1 MNAREVAL
9 NILNEVYTQQAYA
22 NISLSRHLTKN
33 QLSDQDR
40 RFITELVYGTVKAG
54 DTLLGF

>member
-22 NISLSRHLTKN
+22 NISLSRHLQKN

-40 RFITELVYGTVKAG
+40 RFITELVYEIGRAHV
-54 DTLLGF
+54 

>member
-22 NISLSRHLTKN
+22 NISLSRHLQKN
-33 QLSDQDR
+33 QLSSLTNCTIIHVNNTNR
-40 RFITELVYGTVKAG
+40 NPA
-54 DTLLGF
+54 

>member
-22 NISLSRHLTKN
+22 NISLSRHLQKN
-33 QLSDQDR
+33 SIIR
-40 RFITELVYGTVKAG
+40 PRPPFHH
-54 DTLLGF
+54 

>member
-22 NISLSRHLTKN
+22 NISLSRQFAKKSIIRPRPPFH
-33 QLSDQDR
+33 QLN
-40 RFITELVYGTVKAG
+40 
-54 DTLLGF
+54 

>member
-22 NISLSRHLTKN
+22 NISH
-33 QLSDQDR
+33 
-40 RFITELVYGTVKAG
+40 ITPFAKKSII
-54 DTLLGF
+54 

>member
-22 NISLSRHLTKN
+22 NISLSRHLQKINYLTKTAVSSLN
-33 QLSDQDR
+33 
-40 RFITELVYGTVKAG
+40 
-54 DTLLGF
+54 

>member
-22 NISLSRHLTKN
+22 NIIPYHAICKKINYPTKTAVSSLN
-33 QLSDQDR
+33 
-40 RFITELVYGTVKAG
+40 
-54 DTLLGF
+54 

>member
-22 NISLSRHLTKN
+22 NISTPFAKKSIIRPRPPFHH
-33 QLSDQDR
+33 
-40 RFITELVYGTVKAG
+40 
-54 DTLLGF
+54 